1 MKMDSINGV
10 LGILISIVKL
20 GFVIFLI
27 TQIQSAARR
36 AREDAGK
43 PHLPDLCNSVHVHG
57 TMDGHRKVFGGI
69 RLHD

>member
-1 MKMDSINGV
+1 MDSMNGV
-10 LGILISIVKL
+10 LGILISIVKR

-43 PHLPDLCNSVHVHG
+43 PHLPDICNSVHVHG
-57 TMDGHRKVFGGI
+57 TMVGHRKVFGGI